1 MAKGITVPVTQTGLE
16 QSIQGAAKKVGS
28 ISIPIDVDAKSFK
41 NLSQPLGRITGL
53 ATEFEKSIAAS
64 NARVIAFGASV
75 GIINGVQNALTS
87 LVTTTIEVQKNLT
100 SIGVIFGKTNEELGS
115 FSKGLFAVARETA
128 QSFQTAS
135 EAALEFSRQGLSTE
149 ETLKRTKDALTLTR
163 FTSLSAAD
171 AVDVLT
177 AAVNSFSSSGVTT
190 SEILNKLVAV
200 DTRFA
205 VSSEDLAKGLSR
217 AGSIAQEV
225 GVSLDQLNSII
236 TVVQEKTAR
245 GGAVIGNAFKTIF
258 TRIRSDETIKA
269 LQEIG
274 IFSRDASGNLRPVVD
289 ILTQLAGKLNGLSE
303 IQKIEV
309 LEAVASKYNINSL
322 NALLDDLGSS
332 TSKFQEIS
340 GISAKANNEAYT
352 RQVELNKTLDATI
365 KQTVVS
371 VSELANSIGEIGV
384 TANLQSLLE
393 FFNDV
398 ISGIND
404 FINSESIGGDIA
416 KSLISGISGVL
427 FKIGLPILGAIFI
440 KLTKDIAQFGVES
453 LKTILGVNQ
462 QVKERQAL
470 EQAVVNTL
478 IRDRDVMAAILAL
491 SGDRAKQE
499 EYLLNLYNRQIA
511 ALQQVQ
517 SIAGAVAPGLVQAGL
532 SATSGSVQKK
542 AGRAAE
548 GYLPAQEAADVKR
561 GVGGADKNA
570 KVVKIPNF
578 SFGGGKK
585 GTMYAN
591 SSEYVVPNYNGGDGT
606 AIFNKDMVR
615 KYGMPDN
622 AKKIN
627 AANGYIPNFIDG
639 KYIYDSD
646 RLPADKNVLLKKI
659 LASKVKKNLILG
671 PAGTGKTTFAAAGGT
686 FITKPEDADKATEID
701 ILSGG
706 ARTKDGGISAN
717 LESIISAVNLSG
729 GKVSYLYAGNMDII
743 ARRIGREE
751 KGVGEGDLRSEK
763 QIAGTKYAPLNQ
775 FDFIDKVKSKA
786 KNFGIVKNAATGYIP
801 NFAQKAQA
809 QASEAQAEQKDSIT
823 IAEARGRS
831 AMLVPDKKNER
842 IMEAYLDKPLS
853 FGFQTKDKGKKLG
866 VDYVKYHTYGLNQEA
881 FQSEGLKKSGDLT
894 NIEADVQAFGL
905 DIAKK
910 YSYEYAAEY
919 SKSLGGP
926 ATGIQI
932 SDTDVKKAFLA
943 SKGAVSGFSSLGGG
957 IFETAIRTG
966 VQGEI
971 NKDLLKAQQAE
982 LGSGKLDFK
991 VTDIIKRLF
1000 GVNRGET
1007 DADSKIEGNPKST
1020 GRAFA
1025 DQIAANALYSS
1036 TSKVGVKNAAAGYI
1050 PNFAKAKAK
1059 KTGIGGLQGKRQK
1072 FDFEKNVEGFA
1083 SSDDGEEKT
1092 APSILGG
1099 RVFESRLNNQIEMNL
1114 AENKVKPDVSN
1125 ASFINWKRKG
1135 SPEAE
1140 AKLSVAAGL
1149 RDKRLGIPVSKGG
1162 KGNKLIVPS
1171 DAAITE
1177 NLNKSLQSKNIEAQ
1191 KASGA
1196 KFSTQSVFR
1205 AAEDTIAIW
1214 ENVDRDRVPY
1224 KNIKIPKQGDVDKV
1238 VGQYQEFTTKPQEK
1252 GAKFVPNYAE
1262 KLSEMYDWD
1271 GTIIPKISGKSEEYI
1286 QSLQKLQTT
1295 DLLPIGKELA
1305 ASKAEFD
1312 IATIRPIIF
1321 REPIKQTAQRLG
1333 LKVDKIFPVGS
1344 MFDNRRTQG
1353 KKGERKLYGP
1363 ERKALLAEGTGRS
1376 IVDDEE
1382 ANLAALGSR
1391 GINANLRNR
1400 AAFGFVPNFAQGLKQ
1415 QDVLAPSGQ
1424 FYDLDTAD
1432 AFLAGSS
1439 LNLDPASPASKG
1451 LGQELKKK
1459 ILASARKVYGPKAQI
1474 GISRLPGQ
1482 REAFTSAVLANP
1494 ALADDFIALQK
1505 ATTGGVGPAA
1515 NTQDALAKFNNP
1527 TPFDPTPWPAIRA
1540 TGGKA
1545 RAVKKVGPAS
1555 LTAAFGFVPNFAD
1568 PLKEA
1573 VDREISAGI
1582 KPSQVRVT
1590 QDDRLMTTRNPEGIA
1605 VINTRDE
1612 PNGKV
1617 PSNRINEKN
1626 GRKAAV
1632 AMAAKGFI
1640 PNFAGEG
1647 QKKLEISS
1655 LDLGLS
1661 KTDLK
1666 SFRAAL
1672 AEATIKFSQTNKTVE
1687 EINNAST
1694 DLKSKIIEIANQ
1706 YKIGADKQGAITKKA
1721 DELIEARKNIAAKNA
1736 GGGGAGGGAVS
1747 VASAGEGGGGRR
1759 RARNNKEE
1767 KTTKEFDAGKFLL
1780 LQSAIVGATSAIQ
1793 AFTDETS
1800 NAALG
1805 LEFATGAIQGVV
1817 TGLLIPGGLAIKV
1830 ISGIVAAGTSLIPA
1844 FGKLSDKLKT
1854 EEERIVE
1861 SLAKL
1866 GEEARKTGESVAPEK
1881 FLAAFEIEQKKLEQ
1895 TKKTE
1900 TVGSNLEAAMVNAN
1914 VNQAAFAGLSQKE
1927 KDSLIAGL
1935 SAANIK
1941 ESVDIEKLF
1950 KRETFQMEAFV
1961 GPFQRKTVEGE
1972 TRNLDVNATL
1982 ENIRLKV
1989 LEQAKKKEEE
1999 IAKFRTEQELLRSE
2013 AARKTVAFEN
2023 EQILK
2028 KLKIQQS
2035 IFDIEQSITE
2045 QFSYRNIYNEQ
2056 RMTALEQE
2064 RGMINE
2070 TVYLQR
2076 KFAID
2081 KAKIESESIK
2091 QQKQAALNLKKDF
2104 SGLEGGLGNIFGNL
2118 DLNQLNQI
2126 ADQLAPT
2133 QYETESK
2140 TGKAGQ
2146 GAVGLIKQFA
2156 GEQGINIDNL
2166 NNLSK
2171 EQRELILKAVQTYSN
2186 ALKGVGLSQQ
2196 QAIAALEA
2204 AYQQTQTAGQKQANE
2219 INALTEVLKKGGNYQ
2234 DRLNLF
2240 QGDLIKSVKE
2250 VQVKN
2255 LLEVES
2261 GRQLYESQLEA
2272 ALSNNQHVENMRQTF
2287 PIEKRAQVSAVNLN
2301 TETEKK
2307 IDAIEEEIINTALRL
2322 KSERTLTAANNRK
2335 LKAEND
2341 AYNEVIK
2348 NTNISLK
2355 FVNARENLIK
2365 SERDAEEQNQAEIKL
2380 APQKLNAETDAIKRT
2395 VALTE
2400 ARNTAFD
2407 KAKKDNMAS
2416 AKLSLARA
2424 NLTKTL
2430 DEAEV
2435 ENQVAIEMIRDNF
2448 NADAKLLEG
2457 KIKLAKSTN
2466 DLILQTDYNALVLQE
2481 LTLEGENLVVAQ
2493 RKAAARLTQ
2502 ENLEVGTQNS
2512 ATRIKTQQSEAV
2524 ASIIT
2529 EGDAYRNLRFGRGT
2543 LESQAKAAVAGERI
2557 AGIRATGREPTAAE
2571 QYEIANGINNSVAQN
2586 LKVQKNVLLDQ
2597 ADTFQDIIGKQTP
2610 QLFADGMAQ
2619 AMEAALSQADD
2630 LGSALRGVATGFLKS
2645 LQGAFLQSASK
2656 QIVASVLPNALPFSQ
2671 GGIVKGYATGGLVTG
2686 GSGYKDDVPAMLSE
2700 GEYVIRK
2707 SSVQKYGKDNL
2718 TKLNSGKMPTMADG
2732 GFFLPGFRG
2741 QESISG
2747 IENLQKFAS
2756 QTTTSGATDVMKGGA
2771 SSAFINLEDQSM
2783 RLSRFA
2789 LLGDDTINQEIRDA
2803 QQSAL
2808 DAIEKRRQY
2817 DLQKKEESK
2826 QFKKQIIGTVLSA
2839 ALSYGVSSFL
2849 KPAAAA
2855 AAIPN
2860 VGFNPG
2866 EVSASLG
2873 SSALEGVSNN
2883 LGQNFANLGQSA
2895 AATTSSITGNFLNN
2909 SLISGQIGSPLQQ
2922 YNNPVTSVSNKYKP
2936 LRGVTPFSF
2945 PGRAYGGQVARYA
2958 AGGGTKDDVP
2968 ALLMGG
2974 EYVMSNQAT
2983 KKYGKQFFDSINQ
2996 GRAPRFAA
3004 GGEVGGGEMLGEKF
3018 DNLSSKLETRGAP
3031 EVNIT
3036 VNVTSSGASETK
3048 SQGESNQ
3055 GGIDYKKMS
3064 ERIKAVVIETIN
3076 EEKRLGGSLR
3086 PRG

>member
-75 GIINGVQNALTS
+75 GIINGVQNALAS

-100 SIGVIFGKTNEELGS
+100 SIGVIFGKTNEELSG

-190 SEILNKLVAV
+190 AEILNKLVAV

-225 GVSLDQLNSII
+225 GVSLDELNGIV

-258 TRIRSDETIKA
+258 TRIRSNETINA

-309 LEAVASKYNINSL
+309 LEAIASKYNINSL

-332 TSKFQEIS
+332 ASKFQEIA
-340 GISAKANNEAYT
+340 GISANANNEAYS

-371 VSELANSIGEIGV
+371 VAELANSIGEIGV

-393 FFNDV
+393 FFNDI
-398 ISGIND
+398 ISGINS
-404 FINSESIGGDIA
+404 FIDSESIGGDIA
-416 KSLISGISGVL
+416 KGLISGISGVL

-453 LKTILGVNQ
+453 LKTILGINQ

-491 SGDRAKQE
+491 SGDRTKQE

-591 SSEYVVPNYNGGDGT
+591 SSEYVVPNYNGGDGS

-615 KYGMPDN
+615 KYGMPEN
-622 AKKIN
+622 AKKI
-627 AANGYIPNFIDG
+627 
-639 KYIYDSD
+639 
-646 RLPADKNVLLKKI
+646 
-659 LASKVKKNLILG
+659 
-671 PAGTGKTTFAAAGGT
+671 
-686 FITKPEDADKATEID
+686 
-701 ILSGG
+701 
-706 ARTKDGGISAN
+706 
-717 LESIISAVNLSG
+717 
-729 GKVSYLYAGNMDII
+729 
-743 ARRIGREE
+743 
-751 KGVGEGDLRSEK
+751 
-763 QIAGTKYAPLNQ
+763 
-775 FDFIDKVKSKA
+775 
-786 KNFGIVKNAATGYIP
+786 NAATGYIP
-801 NFAQKAQA
+801 NFAQKIQA
-809 QASEAQAEQKDSIT
+809 ETSEAQAEQRDSIT
-823 IAEARGRS
+823 IADARGRS

-881 FQSEGLKKSGDLT
+881 FKAEGLKKSGDLT

-910 YSYEYAAEY
+910 YSYEYAGEY

-932 SDTDVKKAFLA
+932 SDTDVRKAFLA

-1025 DQIAANALYSS
+1025 DQIAANNLYSS
-1036 TSKVGVKNAAAGYI
+1036 TSKVAIQNAAAGYI
-1050 PNFAKAKAK
+1050 PNYIKNQPKNIKAIREGNKFERYLNLKLFGQEEDAGSAVLDFPK
-1059 KTGIGGLQGKRQK
+1059 KTGFGKDPEIRKKLGINPVSQYGDAKRTRSKKSEKSLLDKYLRTEEGEQEFLKAQPLGKLINLNPAGLSMLFLNEGQDSKSFAKVETTEAILSEKTKELIKQK
-1072 FDFEKNVEGFA
+1072 FPNTRA
-1083 SSDDGEEKT
+1083 SKIITMSYIADKINKD
-1092 APSILGG
+1092 A
-1099 RVFESRLNNQIEMNL
+1099 VFD
-1114 AENKVKPDVSN
+1114 KK
-1125 ASFINWKRKG
+1125 
-1135 SPEAE
+1135 
-1140 AKLSVAAGL
+1140 AARGY
-1149 RDKRLGIPVSKGG
+1149 I
-1162 KGNKLIVPS
+1162 
-1171 DAAITE
+1171 
-1177 NLNKSLQSKNIEAQ
+1177 
-1191 KASGA
+1191 
-1196 KFSTQSVFR
+1196 
-1205 AAEDTIAIW
+1205 
-1214 ENVDRDRVPY
+1214 
-1224 KNIKIPKQGDVDKV
+1224 
-1238 VGQYQEFTTKPQEK
+1238 
-1252 GAKFVPNYAE
+1252 PNYAE
-1262 KLSEMYDWD
+1262 TLSEMYDWD
-1271 GTIIPKISGKSEEYI
+1271 GTIIPRMAGKPEEYI
-1286 QSLQKLQTT
+1286 QSLQKLEKK

-1305 ASKAEFD
+1305 SSKEKFD
-1312 IATIRPIIF
+1312 IATARPILF
-1321 REPIKQTAQRLG
+1321 REPIKQTAKRLG
-1333 LKVDKIFPVGS
+1333 LNVEKIFPLGS
-1344 MFDNRRTQG
+1344 MFENRRTMGVKG
-1353 KKGERKLYGP
+1353 KPRKLYGP
-1363 ERKALLAEGTGRS
+1363 ERKALFAEKTNRS
-1376 IVDDEE
+1376 IVDNQEDV
-1382 ANLAALGSR
+1382 LAALGSR
-1391 GINANLRNR
+1391 GIDANLRNR
-1400 AAFGFVPNFAQGLKQ
+1400 ASFGFIPNFASQNAIDAMRRIISDPAAPQGEKDAASLKLSQ
-1415 QDVLAPSGQ
+1415 LTKV
-1424 FYDLDTAD
+1424 
-1432 AFLAGSS
+1432 SS
-1439 LNLDPASPASKG
+1439 LNNPRVAAQKTTKIKVPITQEDKDYLNQNKEKIVAGMGRSFGMLFNLDALEMGDLGYVKRLDPIVAKKLSEIAQKQGGRDSIRSLVDFGSAAKG
-1451 LGQELKKK
+1451 Y
-1459 ILASARKVYGPKAQI
+1459 I
-1474 GISRLPGQ
+1474 
-1482 REAFTSAVLANP
+1482 
-1494 ALADDFIALQK
+1494 
-1505 ATTGGVGPAA
+1505 
-1515 NTQDALAKFNNP
+1515 
-1527 TPFDPTPWPAIRA
+1527 
-1540 TGGKA
+1540 
-1545 RAVKKVGPAS
+1545 
-1555 LTAAFGFVPNFAD
+1555 PNFAD

-1590 QDDRLMTTRNPEGIA
+1590 QDDRLMTSRNPEGIA

-1647 QKKLEISS
+1647 KQKLDISN
-1655 LDLGLS
+1655 LPLGLNE
-1661 KTDLK
+1661 KDLK
-1666 SFRAAL
+1666 SFRVAL
-1672 AEATIKFSQTNKTVE
+1672 AEVTIKFSQTNKTVE

-1721 DELIEARKNIAAKNA
+1721 DELIEARKNLATKTIA
-1736 GGGGAGGGAVS
+1736 GGDGAGGGTTPPKGVGGA
-1747 VASAGEGGGGRR
+1747 ASGGGS
-1759 RARNNKEE
+1759 AIPPLLE
-1767 KTTKEFDAGKFLL
+1767 KGKAPKREFDAGKFLL
-1780 LQSAIVGATSAIQ
+1780 FQSAIVGATSAIQ
-1793 AFTDETS
+1793 SFTDETS

-1805 LEFATGAIQGVV
+1805 LEFATGAVQGAI
-1817 TGLLIPGGLAIKV
+1817 TGFLIPGGAFVKV
-1830 ISGIVAAGTSLIPA
+1830 LTGLIAAGTSLIPA
-1844 FGKLSDKLKT
+1844 FAKLNDKLKT
-1854 EEERIVE
+1854 EEDRLID

-1866 GEEARKTGESVAPEK
+1866 GEEARKTGESVSPQK
-1881 FLAAFEIEQKKLEQ
+1881 FLAAFEQEQKR
-1895 TKKTE
+1895 
-1900 TVGSNLEAAMVNAN
+1900 
-1914 VNQAAFAGLSQKE
+1914 
-1927 KDSLIAGL
+1927 
-1935 SAANIK
+1935 IK
-1941 ESVDIEKLF
+1941 ESAKTQTVTQTVKGELGKRASFASVIPDKEVDALTAAFQAAGITTSEKISEYLDRVNPATGEGF
-1950 KRETFQMEAFV
+1950 VKSREKTFTEKALVSFATSASPLGTLAGLAPGSPLSVNSKVKSISPTSVVNDLRMDILDEAEKRENSIAAARTQAELEKDKIA
-1961 GPFQRKTVEGE
+1961 QRTV
-1972 TRNLDVNATL
+1972 AL
-1982 ENIRLKV
+1982 EN
-1989 LEQAKKKEEE
+1989 Q
-1999 IAKFRTEQELLRSE
+1999 
-2013 AARKTVAFEN
+2013 
-2023 EQILK
+2023 QILN

-2035 IFDIEQSITE
+2035 IFNLEQDISEE
-2045 QFSYRNIYNEQ
+2045 YFYRNQ
-2056 RMTALEQE
+2056 RSEYDLNILERQKATMTESA
-2064 RGMINE
+2064 
-2070 TVYLQR
+2070 YLQQ

-2081 KAKIESESIK
+2081 RAKIQTNSIREQQEAAVKLKSE
-2091 QQKQAALNLKKDF
+2091 F
-2104 SGLEGGLGNIFGNL
+2104 SGFEGGLGNILGG
-2118 DLNQLNQI
+2118 LNIDQLKQVAAQLNPEQI
-2126 ADQLAPT
+2126 KRESESGAP
-2133 QYETESK
+2133 
-2140 TGKAGQ
+2140 GAGA
-2146 GAVGLIKQFA
+2146 GAVGLIKKFA
-2156 GEQGINIDNL
+2156 EGSGISASAIATL

-2171 EQRELILKAVQTYSN
+2171 EQREIILKAVQGYAQTLSTTAKKTEQQN
-2186 ALKGVGLSQQ
+2186 SALSENFMLS
-2196 QAIAALEA
+2196 E
-2204 AYQQTQTAGQKQANE
+2204 TAVQKQARE
-2219 INALTEVLKKGGNYQ
+2219 IEDLTKIYAGAGDYQ
-2234 DRLNLF
+2234 DRLSLAKGELTRSVLNLK
-2240 QGDLIKSVKE
+2240 IKNKIEADSADQFISTEKE
-2250 VQVKN
+2250 RLDEELN
-2255 LLEVES
+2255 HIET
-2261 GRQLYESQLEA
+2261 
-2272 ALSNNQHVENMRQTF
+2272 MRERF
-2287 PIEKRAQVSAVNLN
+2287 PIAQRAAISEKALVV
-2301 TETEKK
+2301 ETEKK
-2307 IDAIEEEIINTALRL
+2307 IDAIDVDIKTTETRL
-2322 KSERTLTAANNRK
+2322 EQERRLVAKNNEK
-2335 LKAEND
+2335 VKAENK
-2341 AYNEVIK
+2341 AYNSFVRQE
-2348 NTNISLK
+2348 NISLK
-2355 FVNARENLIK
+2355 LEAAREALTK
-2365 SERDAEEQNQAEIKL
+2365 SLRDADEQ
-2380 APQKLNAETDAIKRT
+2380 
-2395 VALTE
+2395 
-2400 ARNTAFD
+2400 
-2407 KAKKDNMAS
+2407 
-2416 AKLSLARA
+2416 
-2424 NLTKTL
+2424 
-2430 DEAEV
+2430 
-2435 ENQVAIEMIRDNF
+2435 NQVAIAMVRENF
-2448 NADAKLLEG
+2448 DADMKGLDQ
-2457 KIKLAKSTN
+2457 KLALAKAVN
-2466 DLILQTDYNALVLQE
+2466 REIEQADYDLSVSKE
-2481 LTLEGENLVVAQ
+2481 LSLEKQNLIVAQ
-2493 RKAAARLTQ
+2493 RKAIGQLNNLSLGIDNFVKNFQTGQIQ
-2502 ENLEVGTQNS
+2502 EFT
-2512 ATRIKTQQSEAV
+2512 KTL
-2524 ASIIT
+2524 T
-2529 EGDAYRNLRFGRGT
+2529 EGRGYAEMGLGAGT
-2543 LESQAKAAVAGERI
+2543 LEAQAKAAVAERRLLSTGKKFEELSASEQYSITTGRGNSVSENASI
-2557 AGIRATGREPTAAE
+2557 AGAG
-2571 QYEIANGINNSVAQN
+2571 
-2586 LKVQKNVLLDQ
+2586 LLDQ
-2597 ADTFQDIIGKQTP
+2597 AQTFQDIIGKQAP

-2619 AMEAALSQADD
+2619 AMDAALNQADD
-2630 LGSALRGVATGFLKS
+2630 LGSALRGIAMSFLKS
-2645 LQGAFLQSASK
+2645 MQSAFLQSASK
-2656 QIVASVLPNALPFSQ
+2656 QIVGSIMPQQGFSR
-2671 GGIVKGYATGGLVTG
+2671 GGIIQGYATGGLVTG

-2747 IENLQKFAS
+2747 IENLKKFS
-2756 QTTTSGATDVMKGGA
+2756 EQTTTSGATDVMKGSA

-2783 RLSRFA
+2783 KLSRFA

-2817 DLQKKEESK
+2817 DLQKQEEKK
-2826 QFKKQIIGTVLSA
+2826 QFKRQIISTVASA
-2839 ALSYGVSSFL
+2839 ALSYGIGQLAGGLGNAASVKSQVIPDSGGIDRFDVLGSDRFGPTTITPVKPTMTPYVVSSSRP
-2849 KPAAAA
+2849 K
-2855 AAIPN
+2855 I
-2860 VGFNPG
+2860 
-2866 EVSASLG
+2866 
-2873 SSALEGVSNN
+2873 
-2883 LGQNFANLGQSA
+2883 
-2895 AATTSSITGNFLNN
+2895 
-2909 SLISGQIGSPLQQ
+2909 
-2922 YNNPVTSVSNKYKP
+2922 
-2936 LRGVTPFSF
+2936 
-2945 PGRAYGGQVARYA
+2945 GRAYGGEITRYA

-2996 GRAPRFAA
+2996 GRAPRFAN

-3036 VNVTSSGASETK
+3036 VNVTSSGGSETK
-3048 SQGESNQ
+3048 AQGESNQ

>member
-75 GIINGVQNALTS
+75 GIINGVQNALAS

-100 SIGVIFGKTNEELGS
+100 SIGVIFGKTNEELSG

-190 SEILNKLVAV
+190 ADILNKLVAV

-225 GVSLDQLNSII
+225 GVSLDELNGIV

-258 TRIRSDETIKA
+258 TRIRSNETINA

-309 LEAVASKYNINSL
+309 LEAIASKYNINSL

-332 TSKFQEIS
+332 ASKFQEIA
-340 GISAKANNEAYT
+340 GISANANNEAYS

-371 VSELANSIGEIGV
+371 VAELANSIGEIGV

-393 FFNDV
+393 FFNDI
-398 ISGIND
+398 ISGINS
-404 FINSESIGGDIA
+404 FIDSESIGGDIA
-416 KSLISGISGVL
+416 KGLISGISGVL

-453 LKTILGVNQ
+453 LKTILGINQ

-491 SGDRAKQE
+491 SGDRTKQE

-517 SIAGAVAPGLVQAGL
+517 SIAGAVAPALVQGGL
-532 SATSGSVQKK
+532 SATSGTVQKK

-627 AANGYIPNFIDG
+627 AANGYIPNFTDG

-646 RLPADKNVLLKKI
+646 RLPADKNALLKKI

-729 GKVSYLYAGNMDII
+729 GKISYLYAGNMDII
-743 ARRIGREE
+743 ARRINREE

-801 NFAQKAQA
+801 NFAQKAQS
-809 QASEAQAEQKDSIT
+809 QASEAQAEQRDSIT
-823 IAEARGRS
+823 IADARGRS

-881 FQSEGLKKSGDLT
+881 FKAEGLKKSGDLT

-910 YSYEYAAEY
+910 YSYEYAGEY

-932 SDTDVKKAFLA
+932 SDADVRKAFLA

-1025 DQIAANALYSS
+1025 DQIAANNLYSS
-1036 TSKVGVKNAAAGYI
+1036 TSKVAIQNAAAGYI
-1050 PNFAKAKAK
+1050 PNFAKAKAKAK

-1135 SPEAE
+1135 TPEAE

-1162 KGNKLIVPS
+1162 KGNKLIVPT

-1224 KNIKIPKQGDVDKV
+1224 KNIKIPKRGDVDKV
-1238 VGQYQEFTTKPQEK
+1238 KKQYEEFTTEPQEK
-1252 GAKFVPNYAE
+1252 GTKFVPSYAE

-1271 GTIIPKISGKSEEYI
+1271 GTIIPKISGKPEEYI

-1312 IATIRPIIF
+1312 IATIRPILF

-1400 AAFGFVPNFAQGLKQ
+1400 ASFGFVPNFASQNAIDAMRRIISDPAAPQGEKDAASLKLSQ
-1415 QDVLAPSGQ
+1415 LTKASSSKNAKT
-1424 FYDLDTAD
+1424 TAQKTAKTKLPITQED
-1432 AFLAGSS
+1432 KDYLNQNKEKIVAGMGRSFGM
-1439 LNLDPASPASKG
+1439 LFNLDALEMGDLGYVKRLDPIVAKKLSEIAQKQGGRDSIRSLVDFGSAAKG
-1451 LGQELKKK
+1451 Y
-1459 ILASARKVYGPKAQI
+1459 I
-1474 GISRLPGQ
+1474 
-1482 REAFTSAVLANP
+1482 
-1494 ALADDFIALQK
+1494 
-1505 ATTGGVGPAA
+1505 
-1515 NTQDALAKFNNP
+1515 
-1527 TPFDPTPWPAIRA
+1527 
-1540 TGGKA
+1540 
-1545 RAVKKVGPAS
+1545 
-1555 LTAAFGFVPNFAD
+1555 PNFAD

-1582 KPSQVRVT
+1582 KPSQVRIT
-1590 QDDRLMTTRNPEGIA
+1590 QDERLITTRNPQGIA
-1605 VINTRDE
+1605 VINTKDE

-1632 AMAAKGFI
+1632 AMAAKGFV
-1640 PNFAGEG
+1640 PNFAEEKIDVPRPKGMKSVDYTAFKAE
-1647 QKKLEISS
+1647 
-1655 LDLGLS
+1655 LD
-1661 KTDLK
+1661 
-1666 SFRAAL
+1666 A
-1672 AEATIKFSQTNKTVE
+1672 ATINFSQTNKTLDDV
-1687 EINNAST
+1687 NNASAN
-1694 DLKSKIIEIANQ
+1694 LKTQITAIADK
-1706 YKIGADKQGAITKKA
+1706 YKISGDKQQAIIQQTDK
-1721 DELIEARKNIAAKNA
+1721 LIEARKVEAGKAT
-1736 GGGGAGGGAVS
+1736 GGGGAGGGTVPP
-1747 VASAGEGGGGRR
+1747 VSAGAGAGAGGYGKGG
-1759 RARNNKEE
+1759 APKG
-1767 KTTKEFDAGKFLL
+1767 FDAGKFLL
-1780 LQSAIVGATSAIQ
+1780 YQSAIVGATSALQ
-1793 AFTDETS
+1793 AFTEENS
-1800 NAALG
+1800 NASLSIEAAGGVANSLTTGISLFAAGLG
-1805 LEFATGAIQGVV
+1805 PVAATAAGLATAFATLLPVILKFREKYETEQERVV
-1817 TGLLIPGGLAIKV
+1817 K
-1830 ISGIVAAGTSLIPA
+1830 SLI
-1844 FGKLSDKLKT
+1844 KLADQA
-1854 EEERIVE
+1854 E
-1861 SLAKL
+1861 
-1866 GEEARKTGESVAPEK
+1866 KTGEKITPEA
-1881 FLAAFEIEQKKLEQ
+1881 FLAAFEKSAKE
-1895 TKKTE
+1895 TKTKTE
-1900 TVGSNLEAAMVNAN
+1900 TE
-1914 VNQAAFAGLSQKE
+1914 SQTKAIE
-1927 KDSLIAGL
+1927 SALAKQGVQISSDDLKLL
-1935 SAANIK
+1935 SAGVQAGGVGTK
-1941 ESVDIEKLF
+1941 PEDLQAFLEKNVA
-1950 KRETFQMEAFV
+1950 KRETV
-1961 GPFQRKTVEGE
+1961 GGAAYGVGGVSMFKTNVIDEE
-1972 TRNLDVNATL
+1972 KTL
-1982 ENIRLKV
+1982 ENLKLQA
-1989 LEQAKKKEEE
+1989 LENIKKKEKE
-1999 IAKFRTEQELLRSE
+1999 IAIAKTEAELRKDKI
-2013 AARKTVAFEN
+2013 ARATANYEN
-2023 EQILK
+2023 EKIEK
-2028 KLKIQQS
+2028 KLQIQQS
-2035 IFDIEQSITE
+2035 IFEFEKSTTQEYFKRNLATEKDLTILEQQKALITE
-2045 QFSYRNIYNEQ
+2045 QEF
-2056 RMTALEQE
+2056 LK
-2064 RGMINE
+2064 
-2070 TVYLQR
+2070 R
-2076 KFAID
+2076 KNAID
-2081 KAKIESESIK
+2081 IKKINDSRFKEEQDAAKNL
-2091 QQKQAALNLKKDF
+2091 QQTL
-2104 SGLEGGLGNIFGNL
+2104 SGLGGGLGEIFGGL
-2118 DLNQLNQI
+2118 KPDEVKQLVASLSPEQFFKKN
-2126 ADQLAPT
+2126 
-2133 QYETESK
+2133 EK
-2140 TGKAGQ
+2140 TGEMQAGAAGIELIKRLRG
-2146 GAVGLIKQFA
+2146 GAVAEQDVKTFNSFSPQDREALIKGAQEF
-2156 GEQGINIDNL
+2156 N
-2166 NNLSK
+2166 
-2171 EQRELILKAVQTYSN
+2171 N
-2186 ALKGVGLSQQ
+2186 AL
-2196 QAIAALEA
+2196 A
-2204 AYQQTQTAGQKQANE
+2204 TAGQNA
-2219 INALTEVLKKGGNYQ
+2219 INATESVNQSFQNTLTETQKLAISIVSLAEILEGSGQYE
-2234 DRLNLF
+2234 DRLNEFRL
-2240 QGDLIKSVKE
+2240 GLAKSLLDLR
-2250 VQVKN
+2250 VKN
-2255 LLEVES
+2255 K
-2261 GRQLYESQLEA
+2261 LEA
-2272 ALSNNQHVENMRQTF
+2272 DSADELINSEIDSAKENARHAEDMRIRI
-2287 PIEKRAQVSAVNLN
+2287 PIGKRAQKDEIELN
-2301 TETEKK
+2301 AQTRAK
-2307 IDAIEEEIINTALRL
+2307 IDQIKKDIINTGARIQSNRALLNAESEGLEAENNFYKTIPENQLVNEQLKNARAKL
-2322 KSERTLTAANNRK
+2322 TKSER
-2335 LKAEND
+2335 E
-2341 AYNEVIK
+2341 
-2348 NTNISLK
+2348 
-2355 FVNARENLIK
+2355 
-2365 SERDAEEQNQAEIKL
+2365 AEI
-2380 APQKLNAETDAIKRT
+2380 
-2395 VALTE
+2395 
-2400 ARNTAFD
+2400 
-2407 KAKKDNMAS
+2407 
-2416 AKLSLARA
+2416 
-2424 NLTKTL
+2424 
-2430 DEAEV
+2430 
-2435 ENQVAIEMIRDNF
+2435 ENQVAIKMTRDNF
-2448 NADAKLLEG
+2448 DQEG
-2457 KIKLAKSTN
+2457 KN
-2466 DLILQTDYNALVLQE
+2466 LQRKIQLGQAFAAQISNAEIEARVTQE
-2481 LTLEGENLVVAQ
+2481 LQAEGLALAEAR
-2493 RKAAARLTQ
+2493 RKAAAGLTK
-2502 ENLEVGTQNS
+2502 ENLEKQINNAGDRFAAEQS
-2512 ATRIKTQQSEAV
+2512 TRLGETISTGQIYK
-2524 ASIIT
+2524 
-2529 EGDAYRNLRFGRGT
+2529 NFGLGKGT
-2543 LESQAKAAVAGERI
+2543 LEAQAKSDVAQQRI
-2557 AGIRATGREPTAAE
+2557 AAIRAQGREPTAAE

-2586 LKVQKNVLLDQ
+2586 LKVQRNVLLDQ

-2630 LGSALRGVATGFLKS
+2630 LGGALRGVAMGFLKS

-2656 QIVASVLPNALPFSQ
+2656 QIVSSIIPNALPFSQ
-2671 GGIVKGYATGGLVTG
+2671 GGIVKGYASGGLVTG

-2707 SSVQKYGKDNL
+2707 SSVQRYGKENL
-2718 TKLNSGKMPTMADG
+2718 AKLNMGGMPTMADG

-2747 IENLQKFAS
+2747 IENLKKFS
-2756 QTTTSGATDVMKGGA
+2756 EQTTTSGATDVMKGSA

-2808 DAIEKRRQY
+2808 EAIEKKRQY
-2817 DLQKKEESK
+2817 DLQKQEEKK
-2826 QFKKQIIGTVLSA
+2826 QFKKQIVSTVLSA
-2839 ALSYGVSSFL
+2839 AISYGTSALASSFL

-2855 AAIPN
+2855 IPN
-2860 VGFNPG
+2860 LGFNAG
-2866 EVSASLG
+2866 DLSGSLSD
-2873 SSALEGVSNN
+2873 SSISGLSESLN
-2883 LGQNFANLGQSA
+2883 QNFANLGQSA
-2895 AATTSSITGNFLNN
+2895 AASTSSMTGTFLNS
-2909 SLISGQIGSPLQQ
+2909 SLASGQIGSPLKQ
-2922 YNNPVTSVSNKYKP
+2922 YNSPVASVTNKYKP
-2936 LRGVTPFSF
+2936 LQGVTPFRF
-2945 PGRAYGGQVARYA
+2945 PGRAYGGSVERY
-2958 AGGGTKDDVP
+2958 AGGGSAKDDVP

-2974 EYVMSNQAT
+2974 EYVMSRQAT
-2983 KKYGKQFFDSINQ
+2983 NKYGKQFFDSINQ
-2996 GRAPRFAA
+2996 GRAPRFAN

>member
-75 GIINGVQNALTS
+75 GIINGVQNALAS

-100 SIGVIFGKTNEELGS
+100 SIGVILGKTNEELGS

-190 SEILNKLVAV
+190 AEILNKLVAV

-225 GVSLDQLNSII
+225 GVSLDELNAIV

-258 TRIRSDETIKA
+258 TRIRSKETINA

-289 ILTQLAGKLNGLSE
+289 ILTQLAGKLSSLSE
-303 IQKIEV
+303 VQKIEV
-309 LEAVASKYNINSL
+309 LEAIASKYNINSL
-322 NALLDDLGSS
+322 NSLLDDLSS
-332 TSKFQEIS
+332 SSSKFQEIA
-340 GISAKANNEAYT
+340 GISANANNEAYT

-371 VSELANSIGEIGV
+371 VAELANSIGKIGV

-398 ISGIND
+398 ISGINS
-404 FINSESIGGDIA
+404 FIDSESIGGDIA
-416 KSLISGISGVL
+416 KGLISGISGVL

-453 LKTILGVNQ
+453 LKTILGINQ

-491 SGDRAKQE
+491 SGDRTKQE

-591 SSEYVVPNYNGGDGT
+591 SSEYVVPNYNGGDGS

-615 KYGMPDN
+615 KYGMPEN
-622 AKKIN
+622 AKKI
-627 AANGYIPNFIDG
+627 
-639 KYIYDSD
+639 
-646 RLPADKNVLLKKI
+646 
-659 LASKVKKNLILG
+659 
-671 PAGTGKTTFAAAGGT
+671 
-686 FITKPEDADKATEID
+686 
-701 ILSGG
+701 
-706 ARTKDGGISAN
+706 
-717 LESIISAVNLSG
+717 
-729 GKVSYLYAGNMDII
+729 
-743 ARRIGREE
+743 
-751 KGVGEGDLRSEK
+751 
-763 QIAGTKYAPLNQ
+763 
-775 FDFIDKVKSKA
+775 
-786 KNFGIVKNAATGYIP
+786 NAATGYIP
-801 NFAQKAQA
+801 NFAQKIQA
-809 QASEAQAEQKDSIT
+809 ETSEAQAEQKDSIT
-823 IAEARGRS
+823 IADARGRS

-881 FQSEGLKKSGDLT
+881 FKAEGLKKSGDLT

-910 YSYEYAAEY
+910 YSYEYAGEY

-932 SDTDVKKAFLA
+932 SDADVRKAFLA

-1025 DQIAANALYSS
+1025 DQIAANNLYSS
-1036 TSKVGVKNAAAGYI
+1036 TNKVAIQNAAAGYI
-1050 PNFAKAKAK
+1050 PNYINNQPKNIKAIREGNKFERYLNLKLFGQEEDAGSAVLDFPK
-1059 KTGIGGLQGKRQK
+1059 KTGFGKDPEIRKKLGINPVSQYGDAKRTRSKKSEKSLLDKYLRTEEGKQEFLKAQPLGKLINLNPAGLSMLFLNEGQDSKSFAKVETTEAILSEKTKELIKQK
-1072 FDFEKNVEGFA
+1072 FPNTRA
-1083 SSDDGEEKT
+1083 SKIITMSYIADKINKD
-1092 APSILGG
+1092 A
-1099 RVFESRLNNQIEMNL
+1099 VF
-1114 AENKVKPDVSN
+1114 
-1125 ASFINWKRKG
+1125 
-1135 SPEAE
+1135 
-1140 AKLSVAAGL
+1140 
-1149 RDKRLGIPVSKGG
+1149 G
-1162 KGNKLIVPS
+1162 K
-1171 DAAITE
+1171 
-1177 NLNKSLQSKNIEAQ
+1177 
-1191 KASGA
+1191 KASMG
-1196 KFSTQSVFR
+1196 
-1205 AAEDTIAIW
+1205 
-1214 ENVDRDRVPY
+1214 Y
-1224 KNIKIPKQGDVDKV
+1224 
-1238 VGQYQEFTTKPQEK
+1238 
-1252 GAKFVPNYAE
+1252 VPNYAN

-1271 GTIIPKISGKSEEYI
+1271 GTIIPRISGKPEEYI
-1286 QSLQKLQTT
+1286 QSLQKLEKK

-1305 ASKAEFD
+1305 SSKEKFD
-1312 IATIRPIIF
+1312 IATGRPIAF

-1333 LKVDKIFPVGS
+1333 LNVERIFPLGS
-1344 MFDNRRTQG
+1344 MFENRRTMGVKG
-1353 KKGERKLYGP
+1353 KPRKLYGP
-1363 ERKALLAEGTGRS
+1363 ERKALFAEKTGRS
-1376 IVDDEE
+1376 IVDNQEDV
-1382 ANLAALGSR
+1382 LAALGSR
-1391 GINANLRNR
+1391 GIDANLRNR
-1400 AAFGFVPNFAQGLKQ
+1400 ASFGFIPNFASQNAIDAMRRIISDPAAPQGEKDAASLKLSQ
-1415 QDVLAPSGQ
+1415 LTKASSSKNPKT
-1424 FYDLDTAD
+1424 TAQKTAKTKLPITQED
-1432 AFLAGSS
+1432 KDYLNQNKEKIVAGMGRSFGM
-1439 LNLDPASPASKG
+1439 LFNLDALEMGDLGYVKRLDPIVAKKLSEIAQKQGGRDSIRSLVDFGSAAKG
-1451 LGQELKKK
+1451 Y
-1459 ILASARKVYGPKAQI
+1459 I
-1474 GISRLPGQ
+1474 
-1482 REAFTSAVLANP
+1482 
-1494 ALADDFIALQK
+1494 
-1505 ATTGGVGPAA
+1505 
-1515 NTQDALAKFNNP
+1515 
-1527 TPFDPTPWPAIRA
+1527 
-1540 TGGKA
+1540 
-1545 RAVKKVGPAS
+1545 
-1555 LTAAFGFVPNFAD
+1555 PNFAD

-1582 KPSQVRVT
+1582 KPSQVRIT

-1605 VINTRDE
+1605 VINTKDE

-1647 QKKLEISS
+1647 KVKFNVGEVSPGEQKVPSFEKL
-1655 LDLGLS
+1655 
-1661 KTDLK
+1661 KTELN
-1666 SFRAAL
+1666 AL
-1672 AEATIKFSQTNKTVE
+1672 AEEFK
-1687 EINNAST
+1687 NNAKSLDALDAAT
-1694 DLKSKIIEIANQ
+1694 AQFKDSLKALANKYKNAAEKEDRRQINDRALNAETEKLIASR
-1706 YKIGADKQGAITKKA
+1706 KKQLTITA
-1721 DELIEARKNIAAKNA
+1721 NPAASNIVAPVNPTNVGSA
-1736 GGGGAGGGAVS
+1736 GGGGRVDQILGKIKNALGGKQ
-1747 VASAGEGGGGRR
+1747 GGDPN
-1759 RARNNKEE
+1759 APKQ
-1767 KTTKEFDAGKFLL
+1767 FDAGKFLL
-1780 LQSAIVGATSAIQ
+1780 MQSAVVGATSALQ
-1793 AFTDETS
+1793 AFTEEGS
-1800 NAALG
+1800 KAS
-1805 LEFATGAIQGVV
+1805 
-1817 TGLLIPGGLAIKV
+1817 LAIE
-1830 ISGIVAAGTSLIPA
+1830 AAGGVLSSAATFVSLKAAGMGPVGVAIGVATTALTSLIPVIS
-1844 FGKLSDKLKT
+1844 KLTDSLKT
-1854 EEERIVE
+1854 EEQRIVD
-1861 SLAKL
+1861 SLSKL
-1866 GEEARKTGESVAPEK
+1866 GEEARKTGESVTPEK
-1881 FLAAFEIEQKKLEQ
+1881 FLAAFEKTQANERVKKREEPLFEAISDLRASQEKYGVKGSGSALEKEQINALFAGASAAGLKAEDIKSTFGEKGTIQGIDVEKALDDFRLKALQNIEKKEREIALSRQKRLEENAEII
-1895 TKKTE
+1895 KKTIE
-1900 TVGSNLEAAMVNAN
+1900 IENQQINKRLAVQQKIFDLEMQTTKTYADRTLLIDKQLAALES
-1914 VNQAAFAGLSQKE
+1914 G
-1927 KDSLIAGL
+1927 
-1935 SAANIK
+1935 ANIK
-1941 ESVDIEKLF
+1941 GTGSQRTFEVNTGGRPFITEREFLNQQSQLEVNRAEAERTRDASTVENAVFAELKGLQGIGKLF
-1950 KRETFQMEAFV
+1950 GDINTAGLISQFEQGGNQVSGIGVRTQDNKQMI
-1961 GPFQRKTVEGE
+1961 GGI
-1972 TRNLDVNATL
+1972 DVNAL
-1982 ENIRLKV
+1982 QP
-1989 LEQAKKKEEE
+1989 EQK
-1999 IAKFRTEQELLRSE
+1999 
-2013 AARKTVAFEN
+2013 
-2023 EQILK
+2023 EQIANILLK
-2028 KLKIQQS
+2028 ASQA
-2035 IFDIEQSITE
+2035 
-2045 QFSYRNIYNEQ
+2045 R
-2056 RMTALEQE
+2056 
-2064 RGMINE
+2064 
-2070 TVYLQR
+2070 
-2076 KFAID
+2076 
-2081 KAKIESESIK
+2081 AK
-2091 QQKQAALNLKKDF
+2091 
-2104 SGLEGGLGNIFGNL
+2104 
-2118 DLNQLNQI
+2118 
-2126 ADQLAPT
+2126 ADQDYATKRDQIT
-2133 QYETESK
+2133 QK
-2140 TGKAGQ
+2140 
-2146 GAVGLIKQFA
+2146 
-2156 GEQGINIDNL
+2156 
-2166 NNLSK
+2166 
-2171 EQRELILKAVQTYSN
+2171 
-2186 ALKGVGLSQQ
+2186 
-2196 QAIAALEA
+2196 AALELTETEKLTRDISA
-2204 AYQQTQTAGQKQANE
+2204 LQASLNKGTVFEEKRGIYTQGLSKSLLEQQQKNNIILASSDEYGQYQLDVANE
-2219 INALTEVLKKGGNYQ
+2219 NAT
-2234 DRLNLF
+2234 F
-2240 QGDLIKSVKE
+2240 AA
-2250 VQVKN
+2250 
-2255 LLEVES
+2255 
-2261 GRQLYESQLEA
+2261 QLRA
-2272 ALSNNQHVENMRQTF
+2272 KIG
-2287 PIEKRAQVSAVNLN
+2287 IEKRA
-2301 TETEKK
+2301 ET
-2307 IDAIEEEIINTALRL
+2307 DAINFQAQNDERIDTIRKEIENIQLLTQGGRDLFNAETKRLEAENRAYASLDQTVLVDDEARSVTAKLIQ
-2322 KSERTLTAANNRK
+2322 SERQAEIQNKANIATIGQKVQNDENAIRRSAEL

-2341 AYNEVIK
+2341 LYEKTGTKTLIQAEYSLALQKLTESERQATVQNEVNVQLAGK
-2348 NTNISLK
+2348 KL
-2355 FVNARENLIK
+2355 
-2365 SERDAEEQNQAEIKL
+2365 DADIN
-2380 APQKLNAETDAIKRT
+2380 AIKRQ
-2395 VALTE
+2395 VDLTE
-2400 ARNTAFD
+2400 ATNKAFD
-2407 KAKKDNMAS
+2407 QTKKDNMFG

-2424 NLTKTL
+2424 NLTKSL

-2435 ENQVAIEMIRDNF
+2435 ENRVAIEMIRDNF
-2448 NADAKLLEG
+2448 NADSKLLDG

-2466 DLILQTDYNALVLQE
+2466 DLILQTDYNALVSKE
-2481 LTLEGENLVVAQ
+2481 LTLEYQNLVGAT
-2493 RKAAARLTQ
+2493 RKARARLT
-2502 ENLEVGTQNS
+2502 ETNLAIGADVAGE
-2512 ATRIKTQQSEAV
+2512 RIKGQQSNAV
-2524 ASIIT
+2524 ADIMN
-2529 EGDAYRNLRFGRGT
+2529 EGQAYKNLRFGRGT
-2543 LESQAKAAVAGERI
+2543 FEAQAKAAIAQERMGGRTGE
-2557 AGIRATGREPTAAE
+2557 EVSSAE
-2571 QYEIANGINNSVAQN
+2571 QYEIANGINNSVGQN
-2586 LKVQKNVLLDQ
+2586 LKYQRAVLLDQ

-2630 LGSALRGVATGFLKS
+2630 LGSALRGVAMGFLKS

-2656 QIVASVLPNALPFSQ
+2656 QIVASVLPNALPFSK
-2671 GGIVKGYATGGLVTG
+2671 GGMVKGYATGGLVTG

-2756 QTTTSGATDVMKGGA
+2756 QTTTSGATDVMKGSA

-2860 VGFNPG
+2860 IGFNPG
-2866 EVSASLG
+2866 ELSGSLG
-2873 SSALEGVSNN
+2873 SSALEGINNN

-2895 AATTSSITGNFLNN
+2895 AATTSSITGNFLDN
-2909 SLISGQIGSPLQQ
+2909 SLNPPQIGSPLQQ